1 MTLRKRNRIIA
12 FKITPWRDPVLTV
25 STGPIVLEMDETANV
40 LDEMREY
47 IECDYI
53 EHLRIDINGTPFD
66 LWFDED
72 DNPKEPDWQKV
83 LAVPGAKLHLYGK
96 AQARHARKMGH
107 ITCVGKTLEEA
118 LQRAQMVARILGL
131 PEPK

>member
-1 MTLRKRNRIIA
+1 MTLRKRNRIVA

-25 STGPIVLEMDETANV
+25 STGPVVLEMDDTANV

-66 LWFDED
+66 LWFDEEGKLTHKWPSYPLLDSTGMPYDFIVGTMIVTKD
-72 DNPKEPDWQKV
+72 DDGNIVSLSDEEIELFRDDYIKNRF
-83 LAVPGAKLHLYGK
+83 KL
-96 AQARHARKMGH
+96 
-107 ITCVGKTLEEA
+107 
-118 LQRAQMVARILGL
+118 LQ
-131 PEPK
+131 